1 MNLNQSNVPI
11 EKIKAAMLAIQDA
24 DAALLG
30 ITAWNRDNRV
40 SEAMQAHRKAVLTLQ
55 GIVADHGSPDLKGC
69 ASRFAEMA
77 HEVASTFHGQLHGE
91 ALKALEQGIDHA
103 LHAKTSLTRAEQ
115 LHQAYLQGVS

>member
-1 MNLNQSNVPI
+1 MNRDRI
-11 EKIKAAMLAIQDA
+11 HAAMLAIQDA

-30 ITAWNRDNRV
+30 MTTWNQSNRT
-40 SEAMQAHRKAVLTLQ
+40 SEAMQAHRKAILELQ
-55 GIVADHGSPDLKGC
+55 AIVSGQGATDLKGC
-69 ASRFAEMA
+69 AARFGEMA

-115 LHQAYLQGVS
+115 LHQAYLEGVA

>member
-1 MNLNQSNVPI
+1 MNRD
-11 EKIKAAMLAIQDA
+11 KIHAAMLAIQDA

-30 ITAWNRDNRV
+30 MTTWNQSNRT
-40 SEAMQAHRKAVLTLQ
+40 SEAMQAHRKAILALQ
-55 GIVADHGSPDLKGC
+55 EVMAQDAPLDLKSY
-69 ASRFAEMA
+69 ASRFGEMA

-115 LHQAYLQGVS
+115 LHQAYLEGVA

>member
-1 MNLNQSNVPI
+1 MTQSTIPI

-30 ITAWNRDNRV
+30 MTTWNQSNRT
-40 SEAMQAHRKAVLTLQ
+40 SEAMQAHRKAILELQ
-55 GIVADHGSPDLKGC
+55 GIVSAQGATDLKGC

-91 ALKALEQGIDHA
+91 ALKALEQAIDHA
-103 LHAKTSLTRAEQ
+103 LHAKTSLIRAEQ
-115 LHQAYLQGVS
+115 IHQAYLEGVA